1 MMKLQKKPL
10 LMHMRCLTLKTKCG
24 KIITLFRGEN
34 MKKCVPLLFKVVY
47 LMLVILAFHFFLPE
61 GVEKKA
67 IFNDNIKKTSRMEYN
82 AVPKENII
90 ETFYGQLTG
99 YGPDCDGCIGITT
112 SGYDVRGGN
121 IYYEDNLYGKLRILA
136 ADKKVPFGTIMRITV
151 PNIYKEPI
159 VAIVL
164 DRGYLIKNDKFDLL
178 FNNEEET
185 KPVGRQKNVKF
196 EVLRYGW

>member
-1 MMKLQKKPL
+1 
-10 LMHMRCLTLKTKCG
+10 
-24 KIITLFRGEN
+24 
-34 MKKCVPLLFKVVY
+34 
-47 LMLVILAFHFFLPE
+47 
-61 GVEKKA
+61 
-67 IFNDNIKKTSRMEYN
+67 
-82 AVPKENII
+82 
-90 ETFYGQLTG
+90 
-99 YGPDCDGCIGITT
+99 
-112 SGYDVRGGN
+112 
-121 IYYEDNLYGKLRILA
+121 
-136 ADKKVPFGTIMRITV
+136 MRITV